1 MPEKKGGC
9 EVKLIIAV
17 VQDQDAGR
25 LLEKL
30 LAAGHRATRLATT
43 GGFLRQGNTTL
54 LIGMEDEKVEEVLKI
69 IEETCR
75 SRTQVVTP
83 WVPLGGS
90 VDSYVPYPVEVAVG
104 GATVFVLSVED
115 FRKL

>member
-1 MPEKKGGC
+1 MKMI
-9 EVKLIIAV
+9 VAV
-17 VQDQDAGR
+17 VQDQDAPQ

-30 LAAGHRATRLATT
+30 LSSGHRATRLATT

-54 LIGMEDEKVEEVLKI
+54 MIGAEDDKVEDLLHL

-75 SRTQVVTP
+75 SRRQVVTP
-83 WVPLGGS
+83 WVPLGGT
-90 VDSYVPYPVEVAVG
+90 VDSYVPYPMEVTVG
-104 GATVFVLSVED
+104 GATVFVLAVEE